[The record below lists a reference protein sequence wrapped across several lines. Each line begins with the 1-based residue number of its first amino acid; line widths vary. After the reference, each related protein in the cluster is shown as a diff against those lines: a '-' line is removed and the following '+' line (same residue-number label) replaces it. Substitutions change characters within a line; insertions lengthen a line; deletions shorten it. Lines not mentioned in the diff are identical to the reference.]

1 MRYRA
6 ECARWAI
13 AVLCAALAPTRAAT
27 VDFESV
33 RPGTRWGTET
43 GQQPGDPALG
53 EADIIMSVETF
64 FVGPD
69 QTEFF
74 RAEVPDVQGRFAQAF
89 PTQELTLDGI
99 NVLFDFSA
107 LRFDVDFV
115 SLDFLDFGGAS
126 NFSVNGG
133 TPFILNPL
141 SNLPADVSPGVSA
154 TVVGGTRIE
163 LASTST
169 NITSLLIG
177 GQELVIDNVSAIPEP
192 ATMLL
197 LLAGMALLAR
207 RRFRPMP

>member
-1 MRYRA
+1 MRNRA
-6 ECARWAI
+6 ECARWVV
-13 AVLCAALAPTRAAT
+13 AVLCAAFAPTRAAT

-33 RPGTRWGTET
+33 RPGTRWGAET
-43 GQQPGDPALG
+43 GQSPGDPALG

-64 FVGPD
+64 FVGPS

-74 RAEVPDVQGRFAQAF
+74 RAEVPDVQGRFAEAF
-89 PTQELTLDGI
+89 PTQELALDGI
-99 NVLFDFSA
+99 NVLFDFSP

-133 TPFILNPL
+133 TPFILDPL
-141 SNLPADVSPGVSA
+141 SNLPADVAPGVSA
-154 TVVGGTRIE
+154 TVTGGSRIE
-163 LASTST
+163 LASVGT

-192 ATMLL
+192 GTILL
-197 LLAGMALLAR
+197 LLAGAALLVR
-207 RRFRPMP
+207 RKSRAVP